1 VTVFADSHVHL
12 ADPAFAD
19 EADAVIQRARAE
31 GARALVCIGESA
43 ATARRA
49 RQLADRHT
57 GFVFFTAGV
66 HPHDAAAWDDTTD
79 VQAIRDAVALGAVAV
94 GECGLDTH
102 YDHAPRDRQL
112 HALDAQLALA
122 ADLQKPIVLHT
133 REAEAD
139 TADFLKRADVA
150 RVRGVLHCYT
160 GSIALAEAALAI
172 GWYVSF
178 SGIITFKSWTD
189 EALLRM
195 VPDDRLLVESD
206 APYLAPVPHRGK
218 RNESA
223 FVTRTLARLA
233 VVRGQDAD
241 ALGWQTLRNTKML
254 FDLPDEVV
262 AVPSGPPS
270 AAPF

>member
-1 VTVFADSHVHL
+1 
-12 ADPAFAD
+12 
-19 EADAVIQRARAE
+19 
-31 GARALVCIGESA
+31 
-43 ATARRA
+43 
-49 RQLADRHT
+49 
-57 GFVFFTAGV
+57 
-66 HPHDAAAWDDTTD
+66 
-79 VQAIRDAVALGAVAV
+79 VAV

-102 YDHAPRDRQL
+102 YAHAPRDKQI
-112 HALDAQLALA
+112 HALDSQLALA
-122 ADLQKPIVLHT
+122 AELQKPIVLHT

-139 TADFLKRADVA
+139 TAEFLKRAEAA
-150 RVRGVLHCYT
+150 RVLGVLHCYT
-160 GSIALAEAALAI
+160 GSVALAEAALSV

-178 SGIITFKSWTD
+178 SGIITFKSWSD

-195 VPDDRLLVESD
+195 VPGDRLLVESD